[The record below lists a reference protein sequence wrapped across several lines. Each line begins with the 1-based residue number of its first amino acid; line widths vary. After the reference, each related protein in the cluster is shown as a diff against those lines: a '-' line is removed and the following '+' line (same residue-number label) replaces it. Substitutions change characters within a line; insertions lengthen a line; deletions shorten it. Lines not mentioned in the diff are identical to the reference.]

1 MAKQLTLVQFE
12 QTVGGLYLNLYTVEI
27 AKSVLVKGRQQIELA
42 SLKWLYKRCYFS
54 SREAGIVGV

>member
-12 QTVGGLYLNLYTVEI
+12 QTVGGLLLNSHTVEI
-27 AKSVLVKGRQQIELA
+27 AKSVLVEGRQQIELA
-42 SLKWLYKRCYFS
+42 CLNWLYKRCYFS